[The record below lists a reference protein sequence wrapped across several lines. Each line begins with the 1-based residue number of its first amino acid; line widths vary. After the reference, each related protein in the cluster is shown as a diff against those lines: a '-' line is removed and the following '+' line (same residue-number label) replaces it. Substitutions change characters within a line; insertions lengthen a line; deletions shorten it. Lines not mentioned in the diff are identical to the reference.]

1 MSNYRDVIYSKD
13 DNNDYPSKLCDY
25 LVMRFF
31 NAKENGMLLDVGC
44 SGGTHMKYFAQ
55 NGFECKGVDLRD
67 ENVDGFE
74 VRGCNIET
82 EKIPFDDN
90 TFDYVFS
97 KSLAE
102 HVNNT
107 DNFFS
112 NVSRVLKPG
121 GIFVC
126 MTPDWKSQMS
136 HFWDDYTHV
145 HAFTRKSLRNAL
157 TINGFIGADCEYFY
171 QLPFVWECVF
181 LEIVPIVIN
190 AITTQNMK
198 WKNRNEGNGED
209 NKLIRFS
216 KEKMLLA
223 SAFKG
228 E

>member
-13 DNNDYPSKLCDY
+13 NNNDYPSKLCDY

-31 NAKENGMLLDVGC
+31 NAKESGTLLDVGC

-82 EKIPFDDN
+82 ETIPFNDN

-112 NVSRVLKPG
+112 NVLRVLKPG

-136 HFWDDYTHV
+136 HFWDDYTHI
-145 HAFTRKSLRNAL
+145 HPFTRKSLRNAL
-157 TINGFIGADCEYFY
+157 TINGFKDADCEYFY
-171 QLPFVWECVF
+171 QLPFVWKCGF
-181 LEIVPIVIN
+181 LKIIPLVIN
-190 AITTQNMK
+190 AITTQSMK
-198 WKNRNEGNGED
+198 WKTEKEGNGED

-216 KEKMLLA
+216 KEKMLL
-223 SAFKG
+223 SYSFKG
-228 E
+228 V